1 MATTSALVAALGGFS
16 FWRDYRFFKRA
27 IIVCGVVRKFV
38 PRRVYRYLGT
48 RAVVYLPVVRF
59 EFDGQV
65 RQVTGT
71 VYSRFKPKIGKPMKV
86 GVNPQNIEDARV
98 YQKSSLIRTGTIAM
112 LGTIFLIRMVYSRL
126 AGI

>member
-1 MATTSALVAALGGFS
+1 MGAFVAAFGGFA

-27 IIVCGVVRKFV
+27 IIVCGVVRKCV
-38 PRRVYRYLGT
+38 PRRVYRYLGA
-48 RAVVYLPVVRF
+48 RAVLYLPVVRF

-86 GVNPQNIEDARV
+86 GVNPQNIKDVRI
-98 YQKSSLIRTGTIAM
+98 YQKSSLILTGTIAV
-112 LGTIFLIRMVYSRL
+112 LGTIVLIRMVYSHM
-126 AGI
+126 AGM

>member
-1 MATTSALVAALGGFS
+1 MSALVAALGGFA

-59 EFDGQV
+59 EFDGQS
-65 RQVTGT
+65 RRVTGT
-71 VYSRFKPKIGKPMKV
+71 TYSSFKPKIGKPMKV

-98 YQKSSLIRTGTIAM
+98 YQKSSLILTGTIAI

>member
-1 MATTSALVAALGGFS
+1 MSAFVAALGGFA

-98 YQKSSLIRTGTIAM
+98 YQKSNLILTGTIAI
-112 LGTIFLIRMVYSRL
+112 LGTMLLSRMVYSRL